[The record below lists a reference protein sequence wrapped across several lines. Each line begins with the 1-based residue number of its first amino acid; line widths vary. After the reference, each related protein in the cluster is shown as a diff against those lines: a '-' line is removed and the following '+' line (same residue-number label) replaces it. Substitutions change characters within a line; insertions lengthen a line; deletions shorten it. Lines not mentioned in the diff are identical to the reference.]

1 MHGSFA
7 SIVPFIVIIPVAL
20 LTKQVILGLALGLF
34 VGCYIEHPRP
44 LAGLESAITYIGRE
58 VGLSG
63 NMSLV
68 LFLYLFGSFVGLL
81 RVSGGVKGFSRWMEA
96 RIHSLRGAFVF
107 TWLSSFF
114 TFMAPDF
121 RILTVAPIVS
131 RVFERFRIAKEQVAF
146 TIDVTATPLCA
157 VVPIGTAFVA
167 YMVGLMHTSAHH
179 AGAASP
185 YALFLATIPYNFFAW
200 AMLLMGA
207 FLTFF
212 RFSAHVRTATP
223 SAARTPRHVD
233 GEQGRELLQLV
244 HERRGAFALEAGAMS
259 FPQDAAVQRGMRR
272 REASDEEVPD
282 PVEALAKRAHPSAL
296 NLVFPLALLLA
307 STLAF
312 TVISGYAPGRT
323 LVQAFVQANA
333 AKAMLEALILTVV
346 VMAILYA
353 VRGTPLNR
361 IMVGFLQGGN
371 EMMPV
376 IVLLALIWAV
386 SAVASD
392 LGFAQFCQ
400 REIVQYV
407 PRSFIIPALF
417 IFGCLISY
425 VLGSSFGTWAI
436 LMPLAFSLAHG
447 GAGSLA
453 IAAGAVFASGT
464 FGGFVSPLSDNTVA
478 MATVMK
484 VSVMDYA
491 NYKLKTALI
500 PVAACAVGYFL
511 LGAMAR

>member
-1 MHGSFA
+1 
-7 SIVPFIVIIPVAL
+7 
-20 LTKQVILGLALGLF
+20 
-34 VGCYIEHPRP
+34 
-44 LAGLESAITYIGRE
+44 LAGLEAAIAYIGRE
-58 VGLSG
+58 VGLPG
-63 NMSLV
+63 NVSLV

-96 RIHSLRGAFVF
+96 RIRSPRGAFLF
-107 TWLSSFF
+107 TWLSSLF

-131 RVFERFRIAKEQVAF
+131 RVFERFRIRKEQVAF

-179 AGAASP
+179 AAYAAP
-185 YALFLATIPYNFFAW
+185 YALFLATIPYNFFSW

-212 RFSAHVRTATP
+212 RFSAQARISGSTGARATRGP
-223 SAARTPRHVD
+223 DRAEARSLP
-233 GEQGRELLQLV
+233 LLA
-244 HERRGAFALEAGAMS
+244 HERRGAFALEAGS
-259 FPQDAAVQRGMRR
+259 VGFPQDAAVQRGMRR
-272 REASDEEVPD
+272 REAADEEVPD
-282 PVEALAKRAHPSAL
+282 PVEALAKRAHPSAM
-296 NLVFPLALLLA
+296 NLILPLALLLA

-323 LVQAFVQANA
+323 LAQAFVQANA
-333 AKAMLEALILTVV
+333 AQAMLEALILTVV
-346 VMAILYA
+346 AMAVLYA
-353 VRGTPLNR
+353 ARGTPLNR

-417 IFGCLISY
+417 VFGCLISY

-436 LMPLAFSLAHG
+436 LMPLAFSLAQG

-478 MATVMK
+478 MAAVMK
-484 VSVMDYA
+484 VPVMDYA

-500 PVAACAVGYFL
+500 PVAACAIGYFL
-511 LGAMAR
+511 LGEIAR

>member
-1 MHGSFA
+1 MHGSFV
-7 SIVPFIVIIPVAL
+7 SVVPFIVLIAVAL
-20 LTKQVILGLALGLF
+20 LTKQVIVGLALGLF
-34 VGCYIEHPRP
+34 VGCYLEHPRP
-44 LAGLESAITYIGRE
+44 MAGLEAAIAYIGRE
-58 VGLSG
+58 AGISG
-63 NMSLV
+63 NVNLM

-81 RVSGGVKGFSRWMEA
+81 RISGGVKGFSRWMEGHI
-96 RIHSLRGAFVF
+96 RSPRGAFLF
-107 TWLSSFF
+107 TWLSSLF

-131 RVFERFRIAKEQVAF
+131 RVFDRFHIRKEQVAF

-157 VVPIGTAFVA
+157 IVPVGTAFVA
-167 YMVGLMHTSAHH
+167 YMVGLMHTAAHH
-179 AGAASP
+179 AGSASP
-185 YALFLATIPYNFFAW
+185 YALFLATLPYNFFAW
-200 AMLLMGA
+200 AMLLTGA

-212 RFSAHVRTATP
+212 RFSGRARAAIPSGHVVP
-223 SAARTPRHVD
+223 HP
-233 GEQGRELLQLV
+233 E
-244 HERRGAFALEAGAMS
+244 ERRHRHLVPRLAYERHGAFAVETGAVS
-259 FPQDAAVQRGMRR
+259 FPQDAAVQRGIR
-272 REASDEEVPD
+272 REEGAEEDVPD
-282 PVEALAKRAHPSAL
+282 PVEALAKRAHPNAL
-296 NLVFPLALLLA
+296 NLMVPLGLLLGT
-307 STLAF
+307 TLSF

-323 LVQAFVQANA
+323 LTQAFVQANEA
-333 AKAMLEALILTVV
+333 QAMLESLVLTIVG
-346 VMAILYA
+346 MAVLYA

-376 IVLLALIWAV
+376 IVLLVLIWAV

-407 PRSFIIPALF
+407 PKSLIIPALF
-417 IFGCLISY
+417 LFGCLISY
-425 VLGSSFGTWAI
+425 ALGSSFGTWAI
-436 LMPLAFSLAHG
+436 LMPLAFSLAQG
-447 GAGSLA
+447 GSGGLA

-484 VSVMDYA
+484 VPVMAYA

-500 PVAACAVGYFL
+500 PVAACTLGYFL
-511 LGAMAR
+511 LGEIAR

>member
-1 MHGSFA
+1 MHGSIA
-7 SIVPFIVIIPVAL
+7 SIVPFLVIIPVAL

-44 LAGLESAITYIGRE
+44 LAGLEAAIAYVIRE
-58 VGLSG
+58 VGLAG
-63 NMSLV
+63 NVSLI

-96 RIHSLRGAFVF
+96 RIRSPRGAFVF
-107 TWLSSFF
+107 TWLSSLF

-131 RVFERFRIAKEQVAF
+131 RVFERFHVRKEQVAF
-146 TIDVTATPLCA
+146 TIDVTATPMCA

-167 YMVGLMHTSAHH
+167 YMVGLMHTAAHH

-200 AMLLMGA
+200 AMLIMGA

-212 RFSAHVRTATP
+212 RFSRQVQASTRTTGLLP
-223 SAARTPRHVD
+223 DCPEDRSLPRLAR
-233 GEQGRELLQLV
+233 EQ
-244 HERRGAFALEAGAMS
+244 RGALALEAGAIGL
-259 FPQDAAVQRGMRR
+259 PQDAAVQRGMRR
-272 REASDEEVPD
+272 PEDRGEEVPD

-296 NLVFPLALLLA
+296 NLVLPLGLLLA
-307 STLAF
+307 STLAL
-312 TVISGYAPGRT
+312 TILSGFAPGRS

-333 AKAMLEALILTVV
+333 AKAMLEALVLTVV
-346 VMAILYA
+346 AMMVLYA

-407 PRSFIIPALF
+407 PRSLIIPALF
-417 IFGCLISY
+417 VFGCVISY

-436 LMPLAFSLAHG
+436 LMPIAFSLAQG

-491 NYKLKTALI
+491 NFKLKTALI

-511 LGAMAR
+511 LSEMTR

>member
-44 LAGLESAITYIGRE
+44 LAGLESAIAYIGRE
-58 VGLSG
+58 LGLSG
-63 NMSLV
+63 NMSLI

-96 RIHSLRGAFVF
+96 RIHSPRGAFVF
-107 TWLSSFF
+107 TWLSSLF
-114 TFMAPDF
+114 TCMAPDF

-179 AGAASP
+179 TAAASP

-212 RFSAHVRTATP
+212 RFSTQVRTSTRMTGAMP
-223 SAARTPRHVD
+223 DGGEVSPFPR
-233 GEQGRELLQLV
+233 LA
-244 HERRGAFALEAGAMS
+244 HEHRGVFGLEAGAMA

-272 REASDEEVPD
+272 REAAEEEVPD
-282 PVEALAKRAHPSAL
+282 PVEALAKRAHPSVM

-312 TVISGYAPGRT
+312 TVLSGYAPGRT
-323 LVQAFVQANA
+323 LVQAFVQSNA
-333 AKAMLEALILTVV
+333 AKAMLEALVLTVV
-346 VMAILYA
+346 AMAVLYA
-353 VRGTPLNR
+353 VRGTPLHR

-386 SAVASD
+386 SAVAAD

-407 PRSFIIPALF
+407 PRSLIIPALF
-417 IFGCLISY
+417 IVGCLISY

-436 LMPLAFSLAHG
+436 LMPLAFSLAQG

-484 VSVMDYA
+484 VPVMDYA

-500 PVAACAVGYFL
+500 PVAACVIGYFL
-511 LGAMAR
+511 LGEIAR

>member
-44 LAGLESAITYIGRE
+44 LAGLEAAIAYIGRE

-63 NMSLV
+63 NVSLI

-96 RIHSLRGAFVF
+96 RIRSPRGAFLF
-107 TWLSSFF
+107 TWLSSLF

-131 RVFERFRIAKEQVAF
+131 RVFERFRIRKEQVAF

-179 AGAASP
+179 AGAVSP

-207 FLTFF
+207 FLTFV
-212 RFSAHVRTATP
+212 RFSTQVRTATRTTGAMP
-223 SAARTPRHVD
+223 DRAEARS
-233 GEQGRELLQLV
+233 LLLA
-244 HERRGAFALEAGAMS
+244 HERRGAFALEAGS
-259 FPQDAAVQRGMRR
+259 VGFPQDAAVQRGMRR
-272 REASDEEVPD
+272 REAADEEVPD
-282 PVEALAKRAHPSAL
+282 PVEALAKRAHPSAM
-296 NLVFPLALLLA
+296 NLILPLALLLA

-333 AKAMLEALILTVV
+333 SQAMLEALVLTVV
-346 VMAILYA
+346 AMALLYA

-400 REIVQYV
+400 REIAQYV

-417 IFGCLISY
+417 VFGCLISY

-436 LMPLAFSLAHG
+436 LMPLAFSLAQG

-478 MATVMK
+478 MAAVMK
-484 VSVMDYA
+484 VPVMDYA

-500 PVAACAVGYFL
+500 PVAACAIGYFL
-511 LGAMAR
+511 LGEIAR